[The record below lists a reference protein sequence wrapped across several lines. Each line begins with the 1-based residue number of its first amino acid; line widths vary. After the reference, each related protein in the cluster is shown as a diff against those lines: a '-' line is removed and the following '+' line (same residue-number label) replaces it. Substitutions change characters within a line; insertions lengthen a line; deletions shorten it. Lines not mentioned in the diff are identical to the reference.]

1 MIKFV
6 CDLCRAPA
14 EYGLFKGS
22 DSIFAFPLSAREYYS
37 QKDRH
42 ICKSCAAKIGLDD
55 EKEEPDDIAGCHR
68 AHNANDIDSIAQER
82 ENANDETEN

>member
-14 EYGLFKGS
+14 EYGLSVGCKVAILI
-22 DSIFAFPLSAREYYS
+22 DKRYL
-37 QKDRH
+37 KNCKH
-42 ICKSCAAKIGLDD
+42 HLCKSCAEKIGLLDD
-55 EKEEPDDIAGCHR
+55 EKEESDDTAGCHR
-68 AHNANDIDSIAQER
+68 THNANDIDSIAQER